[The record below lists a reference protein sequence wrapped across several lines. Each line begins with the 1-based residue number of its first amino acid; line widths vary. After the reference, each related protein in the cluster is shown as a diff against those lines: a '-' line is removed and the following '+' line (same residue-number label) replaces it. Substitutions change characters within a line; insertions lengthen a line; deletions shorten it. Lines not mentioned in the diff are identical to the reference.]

1 MRNINGDSKMTIDII
16 EMAKAEANAKVIA
29 DMDMA
34 QASFM
39 EARAEMRKAEE
50 MKMADALK

>member
-1 MRNINGDSKMTIDII
+1 MTIEII
-16 EMAKAEANAKVIA
+16 EMAKVEANAKVIA

-39 EARAEMRKAEE
+39 EARADKKKVEE
-50 MKMADALK
+50 M